1 MFKPCISRL
10 FARGLGGSRAFF
22 WGQSTSTKTYE
33 VVKPQQVSTQISPD
47 SFPKDIVCPSYART
61 GIPPP
66 APNEPEIHSQE
77 SIQGI
82 RRACQLARRVLN
94 EVGSR
99 VKPGLTTDD
108 LDLMVF
114 ELCMTHRVYPSP
126 LNYKGFPKCVCT
138 SVNNVTCHGI
148 PDNRALVS
156 GDVINIDITVF
167 TGGFHGDCS
176 ETFKVGSVDEPA
188 QKLLDTTHEALMA
201 AIENVQ
207 PGQPIHRIG
216 SVISEFVSQTPFTV
230 VPAFIGHGIGSYFH
244 GPPDIYHVPNR
255 YPGILT
261 PGMIFTIEPILSEGT
276 HELIL
281 LEDEWTAVSAD
292 DSRSAQFEHTV
303 LVGKDRLEILTE

>member
-1 MFKPCISRL
+1 MYKSGILRV
-10 FARGLGGSRAFF
+10 FARGWTGSRGFF
-22 WGQSTSTKTYE
+22 GGQGPSSKSYD
-33 VVKPQQVSTQISPD
+33 VIKPQQVTPQISPD
-47 SFPKDIVCPSYART
+47 TFPKDIVCPAYART
-61 GIPPP
+61 GIPDP
-66 APNEPEIHSQE
+66 APAQPEIHTQA

-82 RRACQLARRVLN
+82 RAACQLARRVLD

-108 LDLMVF
+108 LDQIVL
-114 ELCMTHRVYPSP
+114 ELCMTHRAYPSP

-148 PDNRALVS
+148 PDNRSLVP

-176 ETFKVGSVDEPA
+176 ETYTVGKVDEPA
-188 QKLLDTTHEALMA
+188 QKLIESTRGALMA
-201 AIENVQ
+201 AIEGVT

-216 SVISEFVSQTPFTV
+216 SVISEFVTHTPYTV

-255 YPGILT
+255 YPGVLT

-303 LVGKDRLEILTE
+303 LVGKERLEILTE